1 VSHLQTPQFQGTVLP
16 SAVGMAKASYL
27 ARLPRVAQKR
37 GDQSKGEIEIVT
49 RKKSVRRID
58 AECGPDLEGSALG
71 KNGKRIG
78 ILLED
83 KVHFIVRDAVEFPS
97 GAAGCAMRI
106 IGKTQFDG
114 VNGVIALTHCEGR
127 LFLRKIFRHATRSW
141 ELEAVRGRRET
152 GMTSRGTVRKEVKE
166 ELGYPVKRTVKLG
179 SIRPE
184 TALLATEVDVFW
196 TELGRGPRKDDP
208 EPKEAFG
215 PVVELSFGE
224 VGERIM
230 SGEIRDGC
238 TISAL
243 MLAQL
248 AGVMQPIL
256 NAATASPQ
264 PKEPKEPG
272 EPGEPGESGE
282 SGESGEPSE
291 PSEPRESREPN
302 ELTRPM
308 ESMEPIESMES
319 TESIASPTIIPR

>member
-1 VSHLQTPQFQGTVLP
+1 
-16 SAVGMAKASYL
+16 MAKASYL

-58 AECGPDLEGSALG
+58 AECGPELEGSALG
-71 KNGKRIG
+71 KSGKRIG

-114 VNGVIALTHCEGR
+114 VNGVIALTHCDGR
-127 LFLRKIFRHATRSW
+127 LFLRQVFRHATRSW

-152 GMTSRGTVRKEVKE
+152 GMTSRATVRKEVKE

-184 TALLATEVDVFW
+184 TSLLATEIDVFW
-196 TELGRGPRKDDP
+196 TELGRGPRKDNP

-215 PVVELSFGE
+215 SVIDLSFRE

-230 SGEIRDGC
+230 SGEIRDSC

-248 AGVMQPIL
+248 AGVMEPIL
-256 NAATASPQ
+256 TSPTASPEQREAIGRSEQIQ
-264 PKEPKEPG
+264 PAE
-272 EPGEPGESGE
+272 
-282 SGESGEPSE
+282 
-291 PSEPRESREPN
+291 
-302 ELTRPM
+302 PM
-308 ESMEPIESMES
+308 ESIETMEP
-319 TESIASPTIIPR
+319 TEPIASPTIVPR

>member
-1 VSHLQTPQFQGTVLP
+1 
-16 SAVGMAKASYL
+16 MAKESYL

-49 RKKSVRRID
+49 RKKGVRRID
-58 AECGPDLEGSALG
+58 TECGPELEGSALG

-152 GMTSRGTVRKEVKE
+152 GMTSRETVRKEVKE

-248 AGVMQPIL
+248 AGVIEPIR
-256 NAATASPQ
+256 TA
-264 PKEPKEPG
+264 
-272 EPGEPGESGE
+272 
-282 SGESGEPSE
+282 
-291 PSEPRESREPN
+291 PRASREPD
-302 ELTRPM
+302 EPDEPDEPTGPTQPTEPVESM
-308 ESMEPIESMES
+308 EPMEPIES
-319 TESIASPTIIPR
+319 PTIFPR